1 MAKDGENICLKRQ
14 SELCL
19 LYRKWIQLCTVKHA
33 TTKLQWPQGRSPS
46 SLGVHVKWGHDYQP
60 LVLFFKSDGNCL
72 TSWLVTF
79 RRHQNHSLFLHLGW
93 CSCRHQLAED
103 PANTYFSSES
113 DHWQIAA
120 VDVSVAK
127 CPWGTQKLHWAQL
140 KLSST
145 LLQHSLSTS
154 SDSEPVSI
162 SSIALSWI
170 CYNSCK
176 TKKSKKHQKNPN
188 PKPTKVFI

>member
-1 MAKDGENICLKRQ
+1 M
-14 SELCL
+14 
-19 LYRKWIQLCTVKHA
+19 
-33 TTKLQWPQGRSPS
+33 
-46 SLGVHVKWGHDYQP
+46 
-60 LVLFFKSDGNCL
+60 LFFKSDGNCL

-79 RRHQNHSLFLHLGW
+79 RKHQNHSLFLHLGW
-93 CSCRHQLAED
+93 CSCRCQLAED

-120 VDVSVAK
+120 LDVSMAK

-145 LLQHSLSTS
+145 LLQYSLSTS
-154 SDSEPVSI
+154 SNSEPVSI
-162 SSIALSWI
+162 SSIASSWI

-176 TKKSKKHQKNPN
+176 TKKAKNIKKTPN
-188 PKPTKVFI
+188 PPRFSFSLQYWLTVTSHSPQDNPEESLRNCSGKSDLLNTDAPNP